1 MWPPRGPRVR
11 ALVGAASH
19 RSTYA
24 QMGGQWMSN
33 QLPDQSQHRN
43 HPTSTTDREP
53 PTLDHDQPLIDVI
66 GREGTVTTPDG
77 ETAVG
82 TTPIGVGSL
91 EPVGQHQDTA
101 DPS

>member
-1 MWPPRGPRVR
+1 
-11 ALVGAASH
+11 
-19 RSTYA
+19 
-24 QMGGQWMSN
+24 MSN

-101 DPS
+101 DPSLGRSPEDAAADRQPATDPRDSSKGSARP